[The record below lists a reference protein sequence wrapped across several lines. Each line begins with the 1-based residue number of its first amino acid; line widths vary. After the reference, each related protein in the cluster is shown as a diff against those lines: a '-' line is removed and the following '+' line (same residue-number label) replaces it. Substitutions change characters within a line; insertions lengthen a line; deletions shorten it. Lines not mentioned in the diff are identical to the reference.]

1 MTDLDALPV
10 DLYSAAGCRELDRIS
25 IEEYELA
32 GYELMCRAGKVVFD
46 CLQDKY
52 HLTQRII
59 VCCGAGNNAGDGYVL
74 ARLAMQAGYKV
85 EVVSLVDPKKLS
97 GDAARAY
104 KDWKSL
110 GHQLSDFD
118 GKLMHRSDV
127 IVDALLGTGLQRKV
141 EGVWREVIEEM
152 NQSAVPVV
160 AVDIPSGLSAD
171 TGTVMGVAVKADMTI
186 SFIGL
191 KKGLFTHQAADYC
204 GEIHF
209 DSLSVPEAVY
219 KHVVVDAQ
227 LLHWSSLQQ
236 WIKPRQHNSHKGQ
249 FGHVLVVGGNH
260 GMAGAVRLSAEAAL
274 RGGAGLVSVIS
285 RPEHISP
292 VLAGRPELMVYGT
305 NELIPQHL
313 LHKADV
319 IIIGPGLGQDDWAN
333 RLLGQVLETTTPK
346 VIDADALTLLAQVEA
361 VRDQH
366 WVLTPHPG
374 EAARLLGE
382 VTEVIQKGRYSA
394 CELIQQQYGGT
405 VVLKG
410 SGSLIKSSQSPV
422 KVCAYGNPGMAS
434 AGMGDVLSGSI
445 GALIAQ
451 GLELATAA
459 ELAVLVHA
467 RAGDRAAENGQRG
480 LLASDLFDSIRHLL
494 NLESPQD

>member
-1 MTDLDALPV
+1 MTDLDALPA

-25 IEEYELA
+25 IEQYDIA
-32 GYELMCRAGKVVFD
+32 GYELMCRAGKAIFD
-46 CLQDKY
+46 RLEEKY

-85 EVVSLVDPKKLS
+85 EVVSLVDPIKLN
-97 GDAARAY
+97 GDAAKAY
-104 KDWKSL
+104 KDWKTL
-110 GHQLSDFD
+110 GHQLSDFN

-127 IVDALLGTGLQRKV
+127 IVDALLGTGLQREV

-160 AVDIPSGLSAD
+160 AVDIPSGLNAD

-204 GEIHF
+204 GDIYF
-209 DSLSVPEAVY
+209 DSLALPEAVY
-219 KHVVVDAQ
+219 RHVPVDAQ
-227 LLHWSSLQQ
+227 LLHWSSLAAS
-236 WIKPRQHNSHKGQ
+236 IKPRQHNSYKGQ

-274 RGGAGLVSVIS
+274 RAGAGLVSVLT
-285 RPEHISP
+285 RPEHINP
-292 VLAGRPELMVYGT
+292 VLAGRPELMVHGT

-313 LHKADV
+313 LQQADV
-319 IIIGPGLGQDDWAN
+319 IIIGPGLGQDNWAN
-333 RLLGQVLETTTPK
+333 RLLGQVLESSKPK
-346 VIDADALTLLAQVEA
+346 VIDADALTLLAQVEDA
-361 VRDQH
+361 RDH
-366 WVLTPHPG
+366 NWVLTPHPG

-382 VTEVIQKGRYSA
+382 VAEVIQKGRFSA
-394 CELIQQQYGGT
+394 CELIQQQYGGS

-410 SGSLIKSSQSPV
+410 SGSLICTPQTPV

-434 AGMGDVLSGSI
+434 AGMGDVLSGLI

-467 RAGDRAAENGQRG
+467 RAGDQAAGRGQRG
-480 LLASDLFDSIRHLL
+480 LLASDLFDPIRNLL
-494 NLESPQD
+494 N

>member
-1 MTDLDALPV
+1 MSDLDALPV
-10 DLYSAAGCRELDRIS
+10 DLYSAAACRELDRIS
-25 IEEYELA
+25 IEQYEIA
-32 GYELMCRAGKVVFD
+32 GYELMCRAGQAILD
-46 CLQDKY
+46 RLQEKY

-85 EVVSLVDPKKLS
+85 EVVSLVDPKKLN

-104 KDWKSL
+104 KDWKSM
-110 GHQLSDFD
+110 GHQLSDFNS
-118 GKLMHRSDV
+118 KLMHRSDV
-127 IVDALLGTGLQRKV
+127 IVDALLGTGLEREV
-141 EGVWREVIEEM
+141 EGAWREVIEEM
-152 NQSAVPVV
+152 NQSAVPVIS
-160 AVDIPSGLSAD
+160 VDIPSGLSAD

-204 GEIHF
+204 GEIFF
-209 DSLSVPEAVY
+209 DSLSVPEEVY
-219 KHVVVDAQ
+219 KQVAADAQ
-227 LLHWSSLQQ
+227 LLHWSLLQD
-236 WIKPRQHNSHKGQ
+236 WIKPRQHDSHKGQ
-249 FGHVLVVGGNH
+249 FGHVLVVGGNY

-274 RGGAGLVSVIS
+274 RTGAGLVSVIT
-285 RPEHISP
+285 RPEHVSA
-292 VLAGRPELMVYGT
+292 VLAGRPEVMVHGT

-319 IIIGPGLGQDDWAN
+319 IIIGPGLGRDDWAN
-333 RLLGQVLETTTPK
+333 RLLGQVLETNSPK
-346 VIDADALTLLAQVEA
+346 VIDADALGLLAQVED
-361 VRDQH
+361 VRDH
-366 WVLTPHPG
+366 NWVLTPHPG
-374 EAARLLGE
+374 EAARLLDE
-382 VTEVIQKGRYSA
+382 IAEIIQKERFSA

-410 SGSLIKSSQSPV
+410 AGSLINSSQTPV

-434 AGMGDVLSGSI
+434 AGMGDVLSGLI

-451 GLELATAA
+451 GLPLAVAA

-467 RAGDRAAENGQRG
+467 SAGDRAAESGQRG
-480 LLASDLFDSIRHLL
+480 LLASDLFDSIRSLL
-494 NLESPQD
+494 NPECTQD